1 MNKWLT
7 WLKENINIIKDIFSA
22 IREITIVVVLLLLL
36 IFPTTFN
43 AILQKAGFVEAD
55 FGFIKWK
62 KQLEEM
68 QRQTAEADS
77 LLAEVEKTLQLTTS
91 AIVDKSNSTPNGNLN
106 ELTAADTLNEQM
118 AALRVRT
125 AIAREKLKD
134 NLKKQAELLKE
145 IEQ

>member
-36 IFPTTFN
+36 IFPSTFN
-43 AILQKAGFVEAD
+43 EILQKAGFVEAD

-77 LLAEVEKTLQLTTS
+77 LLAEVEKSLQLTTS
-91 AIVDKSNSTPNGNLN
+91 AIVDKSNSTPGGNLN

-118 AALRVRT
+118 AELRVRT

-145 IEQ
+145 IEK